1 MLGLATGVD
10 VNAAARNLASSIKG
24 IVAVAVPNRVTNRRE
39 ISPDAS
45 MSLTGDLMRLSS
57 GQWEP

>member
-10 VNAAARNLASSIKG
+10 VNAAVRNLASSIQG
-24 IVAVAVPNRVTNRRE
+24 IVAVAVLNRVTMKRE
-39 ISPDAS
+39 ISPTALL
-45 MSLTGDLMRLSS
+45 SLTSDLMRLSS